1 MLNRRHLRIKILH
14 ALYAL
19 EQSKDGNISRAEKEL
34 FHSIQ
39 KMYEMYLFL
48 MLLMLEIKTVA
59 EQKIEE
65 GKKKRLP
72 TEADLNPNMKLVNN
86 RFLAQLESNKELFGK
101 AEKGKVNWVG
111 DQELIRRLYR
121 SLIDSEV
128 YKEYMASEESSYEAD
143 KAAIVKLF
151 KKHVINDESLQDF
164 FDEKSIFWVDDLD
177 LAASMVIK
185 TFKSFKEDSDEFHP
199 ILPLWKDEDDEQ
211 SFVKVLFR
219 KTVTQSEEHTAMLKK
234 YTDNWEIERIAL
246 MDIILMKM
254 ALSEVREFK
263 QIPVKV
269 SLNEYIEIS
278 KFYSTPKSSNFING
292 VLDKLFSE
300 LKTEGII
307 KKVGRGLID

>member
-48 MLLMLEIKTVA
+48 MLVMTEIKTVA

-72 TEADLNPNMKLVNN
+72 TEADLNPNMKLVDN
-86 RFLAQLESNKELFGK
+86 RFLAQLERNKELFGK

-121 SLIDSEV
+121 SLIESDA
-128 YKEYMASEESSYEAD
+128 YKEYMESEESSYAAD
-143 KAAIVKLF
+143 KAAIVRLF

-164 FDEKSIFWVDDLD
+164 FEEKSIFWVDDLD

-292 VLDKLFSE
+292 VLDKLFAE
-300 LKTEGII
+300 LKTDGTI

>member
-48 MLLMLEIKTVA
+48 MLVMTEIKTVA
-59 EQKIEE
+59 EKRIEE
-65 GKKKRLP
+65 GKKKKLP
-72 TEADLNPNMKLVNN
+72 SEADLNPNLKLVNN
-86 RFLAQLESNKELFGK
+86 RFLAQLERNKELFSK
-101 AEKGKVNWVG
+101 AEKCKVNWVG
-111 DQELIRRLYR
+111 EQELIRRLYR
-121 SLIDSEV
+121 SLLDSDA
-128 YKEYMASEESSYEAD
+128 YKEYMTSEESSYDED
-143 KAAIVKLF
+143 KSAIVRMF
-151 KKHVINDESLQDF
+151 KKHLINDESLQYF
-164 FDEKSIFWVDDLD
+164 FEEKSIFWIDDLD

-185 TFKSFKEDSDEFHP
+185 TFKSFKEDSDDHHP

-211 SFVKVLFR
+211 SFVQVLFR
-219 KTVTQSEEHTAMLKK
+219 KTVTQSEEHTALLKK
-234 YTDNWEIERIAL
+234 YTENWDIERIAL

-254 ALSEVREFK
+254 ALAEVREFN
-263 QIPVKV
+263 QIPEKV

-292 VLDKLFSE
+292 VLDKLFTE
-300 LKTEGII
+300 LKEDGTI
-307 KKVGRGLID
+307 KKVGRGLI